1 MKQKYPLQWLS
12 AVTGRA
18 KGLVGLLVVVQ
29 TVLSVSSIAFAFVL
43 RRIINMAVDGAR
55 GGFWASLALL
65 MGILL
70 GQIVL
75 SAAGRFLSEYTSATV
90 ENRFKHRL
98 FSALLTGDYASVAA
112 VHSGEWMNRLTSDTT
127 VVAGGVTQIV
137 PGLIGMLVRLLGA
150 VAAILWLEPR
160 FLYILLPGGAA
171 MMLLTYAF
179 RKILKRLHK
188 KIQETDGALRVFLQ
202 ERLES
207 LVIVRT
213 FAKEEQ
219 MAQQADTLMDAH
231 KAARMKRSNFSNL
244 CNIGFAGAMDG
255 AYLLGIGFCGYGILT
270 GTMSYGNLMAIMQL
284 VGQVQSPFANLTGY
298 LPRYYSML
306 ASAERLMEAE
316 AFAPDSTETVPEEQS
331 LHFYQTELQSLQLE
345 HVCFTYQPPVQ
356 TEGEAPAMPVVLQ
369 DVSLTVRKGE
379 YVVFTGPSGCGKST
393 LLKLLMCL
401 YPLDSGQRF
410 LSTKSGNQPLT
421 SAWKSL
427 FAYVPQGNQLL
438 SGSIRS
444 IVAFG
449 DEDRAQDENAIYNA
463 LKIACADDFAEIDK
477 LAAEHSI
484 TPVIFLDCSQE
495 KEQLTRILK
504 KAVAED
510 YEVVLAGL
518 QFDESILQTA
528 DEMKDLLVQMDDTKS
543 PAFLLRNKVNTEEN
557 RNLLNEHG
565 YTELI
570 LYDASLQADMQENGK
585 PYICY
590 GFFKQPAYYADYIS
604 QVVTAHTM
612 MLASFDFSTIQSGTL
627 QISDVERFMTL
638 TDDRKAANELRYV
651 DLNSAFQA
659 VADQNATRQERQES
673 YEKYEAEQEKRIQE
687 LEEEISAIYSRWDE
701 Y

>member
-1 MKQKYPLQWLS
+1 MKQKNTLQWLS
-12 AVTGRA
+12 IVAGKT
-18 KGLVGLLVVVQ
+18 KLLVGVLVAIQ
-29 TVLSVSSIAFAFVL
+29 AVLSVSSIAFAFVL
-43 RRIINMAVDGAR
+43 RRIINMAVDGVQ

-65 MGILL
+65 VGILL
-70 GQIVL
+70 GQIML
-75 SAAGRFLSEYTSATV
+75 SAASRFLNEYTSAAV

-112 VHSGEWMNRLTSDTT
+112 VHSGEW
-127 VVAGGVTQIV
+127 I
-137 PGLIGMLVRLLGA
+137 
-150 VAAILWLEPR
+150 EPR

-188 KIQETDGALRVFLQ
+188 RIQETDGALRVFLQ

-219 MAQQADTLMDAH
+219 MTQQADALMDAH

-270 GTMSYGNLMAIMQL
+270 GTMSYGNLIAIMQL

-316 AFAPDSTETVPEEQS
+316 AFASDSTETVPEEQT
-331 LHFYQTELQSLQLE
+331 LNFYQTELQSLQLE

-356 TEGEAPAMPVVLQ
+356 TEGEPPAMPVVLQ

-401 YPLDSGQRF
+401 YPLDSGKRF
-410 LSTKSGNQPLT
+410 LSTKTGNQPLT

-463 LKIACADDFAEIDK
+463 LKIACADDFVRRLENG
-477 LAAEHSI
+477 
-484 TPVIFLDCSQE
+484 LD
-495 KEQLTRILK
+495 T
-504 KAVAED
+504 
-510 YEVVLAGL
+510 VLGERGAGL
-518 QFDESILQTA
+518 SEGQMQRIAIARAVYSNHPILLLDEATSALDEATA
-528 DEMKDLLVQMDDTKS
+528 
-543 PAFLLRNKVNTEEN
+543 LR
-557 RNLLNEHG
+557 LLNNLRKM
-565 YTELI
+565 TDKTVI
-570 LYDASLQADMQENGK
+570 LVTHRMNQA
-585 PYICY
+585 
-590 GFFKQPAYYADYIS
+590 GFFDAE
-604 QVVTAHTM
+604 
-612 MLASFDFSTIQSGTL
+612 LAFSKDGIC
-627 QISDVERFMTL
+627 VRERKTC
-638 TDDRKAANELRYV
+638 K
-651 DLNSAFQA
+651 
-659 VADQNATRQERQES
+659 
-673 YEKYEAEQEKRIQE
+673 
-687 LEEEISAIYSRWDE
+687 
-701 Y
+701 